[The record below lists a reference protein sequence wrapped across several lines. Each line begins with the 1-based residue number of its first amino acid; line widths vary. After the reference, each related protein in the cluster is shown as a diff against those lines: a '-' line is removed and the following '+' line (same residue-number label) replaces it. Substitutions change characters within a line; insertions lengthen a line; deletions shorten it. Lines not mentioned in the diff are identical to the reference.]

1 MEGKMEYKRL
11 KPDYTAYSAA
21 KRQLEIK
28 PLSPEQ
34 YDWEVKRIA
43 RKYGVQYEIQNNNK
57 SHNQRT

>member
-1 MEGKMEYKRL
+1 MEYKRL

-34 YDWEVKRIA
+34 YEREVKRLA
-43 RKYGVQYEIQNNNK
+43 RKYGV
-57 SHNQRT
+57 